1 MEPYSVKVIAVDKVT
16 HDTLRITTEKPA
28 GYNYIP
34 GQATDLAINK
44 AYWNNE
50 KRPFTFTSLPGDK
63 HLEFII
69 KTYPPHNGVT
79 NELLKLVQ
87 NNELIIHDSWGA
99 ITYKGPGLFIA
110 GGAGVTPFISIFREL
125 AKENMLGGNRLIFA
139 NKRKEDIILEE
150 ELKDLLGQELINILS
165 EESLTGY
172 RHGFI
177 TQQILMEMLP
187 HYKENIYVCGPP
199 PMMDAVMQSL
209 ANLGVSD
216 KSVTVEL

>member
-1 MEPYSVKVIAVDKVT
+1 MEPYIVKVIAVDKIT
-16 HDTLRITTEKPA
+16 HDTLKITTEKPE
-28 GYNYIP
+28 GYSYIS
-34 GQATDLAINK
+34 GQATELAINN
-44 AYWNNE
+44 ATWDNE
-50 KRPFTFTSLPGDK
+50 KRPFTFTSLPGDN

-69 KTYPPHNGVT
+69 KTYPSHNGVT
-79 NELLKLVQ
+79 NELLKLMPNDEV
-87 NNELIIHDSWGA
+87 IIHDSWGA

-125 AKENMLGGNRLIFA
+125 AKENMLSGNRLIFA
-139 NKRKEDIILEE
+139 NKTKEDIILEK
-150 ELKDLLGQELINILS
+150 ELKRYLGEEMISILS
-165 EESLTGY
+165 DESLTGY

-177 TQQILMEMLP
+177 TQQILKELLP
-187 HYKENIYVCGPP
+187 HYNKNLYVCGPP